1 MTVTA
6 PAVDPIQS
14 QSQSTSQAQ
23 SAFLH
28 QSHSP
33 SDLLSAVPRRLSSS
47 SAAPS
52 SSHGR
57 PPSSQSRPASPGF
70 DLPSFDFESEIS
82 NRLSLST
89 DDLRL
94 GFGADE
100 KTTAVR
106 SDQVSPASER
116 RPASE
121 QSAAKMDNGKAP
133 LSIPLIRTPVSDT
146 PSSEE
151 RPSEV
156 PLEDAAAIGSGN
168 DQDAE
173 ASKFLGPTPR
183 GKSKTA
189 GDSFTSFARRSWM
202 ATSRSPP
209 SGDRKEES
217 DDAPDARV
225 RRERS
230 GSLSVALSRKMTR
243 RRTNPTVDGVEEKA
257 ADSRGKLGS
266 YLTKIRQKPQ
276 AALAKARSSSGLAS
290 SASSSSSLAPGS
302 VDTRL
307 SHASEKS
314 ARAPPDDAP
323 ATPKIPRA
331 RDPLWSLFKDLESDY
346 GKFRTKSAPARM
358 TIVRNALLPFLK
370 NTASHTSTKW
380 LHHEDLERRAVILN
394 KWWSGMLEMLDG
406 RNECSV
412 AGADRPTL
420 IEVVTLVMMR
430 PEWRQSTLGLTRFS
444 DRGPREQEKTR
455 ARVDTNASSSGG
467 SIGSTDSE
475 YFAESAAHNVRTMF
489 ANNLITQMGIVVD
502 KLSLRHAPL
511 AIVNFAG
518 KTCAYAF
525 FFAPGMAGVLAGL
538 WALKADAIRRVAD
551 EFRLPRLG
559 KREGGGEVIGLFPP
573 NLAGLAWSSVKTITS
588 ALRQTPKLPFTAA
601 KIPWGGPWVSKWRGR
616 ETDLF
621 FIFCKYYYILAEEF
635 MPSELPL
642 VEKAWAPGFVLVNAQ
657 ILSVLDSTLRRE
669 QSVQPG
675 LGPAL
680 ADAATG
686 VEALAMPLPLAAA
699 NNALKGMNDNRLIV
713 LLKDI
718 LSSASVRLSGA
729 RHTFAEAF
737 MLDMK
742 ASAKRISQYDH
753 SACFLLCDFLEEALP
768 AYDNFVDER
777 RPGLDYIDWP
787 FWLQAWQRVLDSNN
801 SMSEIRIL
809 SLLFSLWDAIA
820 SDPARK
826 EQFCA
831 GWLLTPEIFS
841 KFFTNWCPMVR
852 AYYMRLLCWRICRDT
867 GNADDTDAKIF
878 LLASSRLKTTW
889 SHYLW
894 LRQDAEKKGRF
905 PPSTAPSYPAPGK
918 RFMIIRT
925 EAPAPQ
931 PGLVVGFD
939 HFVNTVAQPETT
951 GNPASVFDTLDS
963 PDSPA
968 LESKKKWGIL
978 GRVLSLAGNSTPAN
992 GLDATRRDT
1001 TMSRVKPTP
1010 PPKSPTSAVTPPASD
1025 TDSMGSATY
1034 ETLQYVFKF
1043 VLSWNTLGTTAPP
1056 NRILTRPRLPAP
1068 AQSWVSS
1075 RDPNGAPPPP
1085 PARPPAP
1092 TRAFSGSARAGLVH
1106 SARNADPAD
1115 VSPTPYRISM
1125 SFDGGDGF
1133 DPLSPVDR
1141 SSPDQQ
1147 ASANAVTPTQ
1157 EPITHPV
1164 EPEGVSAAAVKYA
1177 GRALAEWG
1185 LVVGECN
1192 GFIDRRRDEG
1202 VLGLS
1207 DVEVPTLG
1215 VEGIR
1220 KSG

>member
-1 MTVTA
+1 MTVTV
-6 PAVDPIQS
+6 PAVDPMQS
-14 QSQSTSQAQ
+14 QSQSASQSQ
-23 SAFLH
+23 STFFH
-28 QSHSP
+28 RSHSS
-33 SDLLSAVPRRLSSS
+33 SDSLSAVPRRLSSS
-47 SAAPS
+47 PAPPP

-57 PPSSQSRPASPGF
+57 PPSSQSLPTSPGF

-82 NRLSLST
+82 SGLSLST
-89 DDLRL
+89 DDLRSD
-94 GFGADE
+94 FGADE
-100 KTTAVR
+100 KTTTVR
-106 SDQVSPASER
+106 SDQVSPTSKW

-121 QSAAKMDNGKAP
+121 QRAEKMDNGKSP

-151 RPSEV
+151 RPSGSPV
-156 PLEDAAAIGSGN
+156 EDAAALGSRN
-168 DQDAE
+168 DQDNE
-173 ASKFLGPTPR
+173 ASKFLEPTPR
-183 GKSKTA
+183 RKSRMVA
-189 GDSFTSFARRSWM
+189 DSFTSFARRSWM

-209 SGDRKEES
+209 PGDRKEEPE
-217 DDAPDARV
+217 DAPDARA

-230 GSLSVALSRKMTR
+230 GSLSTALSRKMTR
-243 RRTNPTVDGVEEKA
+243 RQTNTTVDGAEEKA

-266 YLTKIRQKPQ
+266 YLTKIKQKPQ
-276 AALAKARSSSGLAS
+276 AALAKAKNSSGLAS

-314 ARAPPDDAP
+314 TRAPPDDVA
-323 ATPKIPRA
+323 AAPKIPRA

-346 GKFRTKSAPARM
+346 GKFRSKSGPARM
-358 TIVRNALLPFLK
+358 TIVRSALLPFLK
-370 NTASHTSTKW
+370 NTASHTSTK
-380 LHHEDLERRAVILN
+380 LLRHEDLERRAVILN

-406 RNECSV
+406 KNECSV

-430 PEWRQSTLGLTRFS
+430 PEWRQGTPTFTPFS
-444 DRGPREQEKTR
+444 DRGPREREKTR
-455 ARVDTNASSSGG
+455 ARVGTNASSSDG

-511 AIVNFAG
+511 ALVNFAG

-525 FFAPGMAGVLAGL
+525 FFAPGMADVLVGL

-559 KREGGGEVIGLFPP
+559 KREGGGEVVGLFPP
-573 NLAGLAWSSVKTITS
+573 NLAGLAWSSMKTITS
-588 ALRQTPKLPFTAA
+588 TLRQTPKPPVAAA
-601 KIPWGGPWVSKWRGR
+601 KVPWRGPWVSRWRGR

-635 MPSELPL
+635 MPPELPL

-669 QSVQPG
+669 QSAQPG

-686 VEALAMPLPLAAA
+686 VDALAMPLPLAAA

-718 LSSASVRLSGA
+718 LSSASIRLSDA

-737 MLDMK
+737 MLSMK

-768 AYDNFVDER
+768 AFDNFVDER
-777 RPGLDYIDWP
+777 RPGLNYVDWP
-787 FWLQAWQRVLDSNN
+787 FWLQAWQRVLESNH

-867 GNADDTDAKIF
+867 GNADDSDAIF
-878 LLASSRLKTTW
+878 LLVSSRLKTTW

-894 LRQDAEKKGRF
+894 LKQDAEKKGRF

-939 HFVNTVAQPETT
+939 HFMNTVAQPETT
-951 GNPASVFDTLDS
+951 GSPASVFDALDSLDS
-963 PDSPA
+963 PAS
-968 LESKKKWGIL
+968 ESKKKWGIL
-978 GRVLSLAGNSTPAN
+978 GRVLSLTGNSTPVN
-992 GLDATRRDT
+992 GLDAARRDT
-1001 TMSRVKPTP
+1001 AMSRIKPTP
-1010 PPKSPTSAVTPPASD
+1010 PPKSPTSTVTPPASD
-1025 TDSMGSATY
+1025 TDSMGSATF
-1034 ETLQYVFKF
+1034 ETLRYVFKF

-1085 PARPPAP
+1085 PAGPPAP

-1125 SFDGGDGF
+1125 SFDSGDGF

-1141 SSPDQQ
+1141 SSFDQQ

-1157 EPITHPV
+1157 EPITRPV
-1164 EPEGVSAAAVKYA
+1164 EPEGASAAAVKYA

-1202 VLGLS
+1202 VLGLG

>member
-1 MTVTA
+1 MTVTV
-6 PAVDPIQS
+6 PAVDPVQSQSQPTS
-14 QSQSTSQAQ
+14 QSQSTLFRRSR
-23 SAFLH
+23 
-28 QSHSP
+28 SP
-33 SDLLSAVPRRLSSS
+33 SHLLSAVPRRLSSS
-47 SAAPS
+47 TAPPTS
-52 SSHGR
+52 SLGR
-57 PPSSQSRPASPGF
+57 PPSSQSLPASPGF
-70 DLPSFDFESEIS
+70 DLPSFDFESETS
-82 NRLSLST
+82 SGLSLST
-89 DDLRL
+89 NDLRS

-106 SDQVSPASER
+106 SDHVSPASEQR
-116 RPASE
+116 
-121 QSAAKMDNGKAP
+121 AKRMGSGKSP
-133 LSIPLIRTPVSDT
+133 PSIPLIRTPLSET

-151 RPSEV
+151 RPSESPV
-156 PLEDAAAIGSGN
+156 EAAAAMGSRN
-168 DQDAE
+168 DQDHE
-173 ASKFLGPTPR
+173 ASKFLEPTPR
-183 GKSKTA
+183 GKSRMVA
-189 GDSFTSFARRSWM
+189 DSFTSFARRSWM
-202 ATSRSPP
+202 ATSRSPSP
-209 SGDRKEES
+209 GDKKEEP
-217 DDAPDARV
+217 DEAPDAPDARV

-230 GSLSVALSRKMTR
+230 GSLSAALGRKMTR
-243 RRTNPTVDGVEEKA
+243 RRTNPVVDGVEEKA

-266 YLTKIRQKPQ
+266 YLTRIKQKPQ

-302 VDTRL
+302 VDTRF
-307 SHASEKS
+307 SHASETS
-314 ARAPPDDAP
+314 ARAPPDDA
-323 ATPKIPRA
+323 AAAAKIPRA

-358 TIVRNALLPFLK
+358 TILRNALLPFLK
-370 NTASHTSTKW
+370 NTAPHTSTRS

-394 KWWSGMLEMLDG
+394 KWWSGMLEMLG
-406 RNECSV
+406 GKNECSV

-430 PEWRQSTLGLTRFS
+430 PEWRQSTPSFTPFS
-444 DRGPREQEKTR
+444 DRRPRGRGETR

-467 SIGSTDSE
+467 SVGSTDSE

-489 ANNLITQMGIVVD
+489 ANNLIAQMGIVVD

-511 AIVNFAG
+511 ALVNFAG

-525 FFAPGMAGVLAGL
+525 FFAPGMADVLVGL
-538 WALKADAIRRVAD
+538 WALKPDAIRRVAD

-559 KREGGGEVIGLFPP
+559 KREGGGEVVGLFPP
-573 NLAGLAWSSVKTITS
+573 NLAGLAWSSMKTITS
-588 ALRQTPKLPFTAA
+588 TLRRNPKPPFAAA
-601 KIPWGGPWVSKWRGR
+601 KVPWRGPWVSRWRGR

-621 FIFCKYYYILAEEF
+621 FIFCKYYYILAEEL

-669 QSVQPG
+669 QPVQPG
-675 LGPAL
+675 LGPEL

-686 VEALAMPLPLAAA
+686 VDALAMSLPLAAT
-699 NNALKGMNDNRLIV
+699 NNALKGMSDNRLIV

-718 LSSASVRLSGA
+718 LSGASIRLSDA
-729 RHTFAEAF
+729 RHTFAGAF

-753 SACFLLCDFLEEALP
+753 GACFLLCDFLEEALP
-768 AYDNFVDER
+768 AFDNFVDER

-787 FWLQAWQRVLDSNN
+787 FWLQAWQRMLESNN
-801 SMSEIRIL
+801 SMSEIRVL

-820 SDPARK
+820 SNPARK

-867 GNADDTDAKIF
+867 GNADDSDAKIF
-878 LLASSRLKTTW
+878 LLVSSRLKTTW

-894 LRQDAEKKGRF
+894 LKQDAEKKGKL

-951 GNPASVFDTLDS
+951 GNPASVFDTLD
-963 PDSPA
+963 PLDSPA

-978 GRVLSLAGNSTPAN
+978 GRVLSLTGNSTPVN
-992 GLDATRRDT
+992 GLDAARRDT
-1001 TMSRVKPTP
+1001 AMSMSRIKPTP

-1025 TDSMGSATY
+1025 TDSMGSTTY
-1034 ETLQYVFKF
+1034 ETLRYVFKF

-1075 RDPNGAPPPP
+1075 RDPDGALPPP
-1085 PARPPAP
+1085 PAGPPAP
-1092 TRAFSGSARAGLVH
+1092 TRAFSGSTRAGLIH

-1115 VSPTPYRISM
+1115 VSPTPYKISM
-1125 SFDGGDGF
+1125 SFDSGDGF

-1141 SSPDQQ
+1141 SSFDRQ
-1147 ASANAVTPTQ
+1147 ANAHAVTPTQ
-1157 EPITHPV
+1157 EPITRPV
-1164 EPEGVSAAAVKYA
+1164 EPEGAAAVAVKYA

-1202 VLGLS
+1202 VLVLS
-1207 DVEVPTLG
+1207 EVEVPALG

>member
-1 MTVTA
+1 MTVTV

-14 QSQSTSQAQ
+14 QSQSSSQSQ
-23 SAFLH
+23 STLFH
-28 QSHSP
+28 RSHSH

-47 SAAPS
+47 SAPPT

-57 PPSSQSRPASPGF
+57 PPSSQSGPTSPGF
-70 DLPSFDFESEIS
+70 NLLSFDFESDIS
-82 NRLSLST
+82 SRLSLST

-94 GFGADE
+94 DLGADE
-100 KTTAVR
+100 KTTTVR
-106 SDQVSPASER
+106 SDRVSSTSER
-116 RPASE
+116 RPAPE
-121 QSAAKMDNGKAP
+121 QGVEKMDNGKSP
-133 LSIPLIRTPVSDT
+133 LSIPLIRTPASDT

-151 RPSEV
+151 RSRESPV
-156 PLEDAAAIGSGN
+156 EDAAAMGSRN
-168 DQDAE
+168 DQDSE
-173 ASKFLGPTPR
+173 ASKFLEPTPR
-183 GKSKTA
+183 GKSKMVA
-189 GDSFTSFARRSWM
+189 DSFTSFARRSWM

-209 SGDRKEES
+209 PGAWKEEP
-217 DDAPDARV
+217 DDAPDARL

-230 GSLSVALSRKMTR
+230 GSLSAALSRKMTR
-243 RRTNPTVDGVEEKA
+243 RRTNPAVDGVEEKA
-257 ADSRGKLGS
+257 ADSRGGLGS
-266 YLTKIRQKPQ
+266 YLTRIKQKPQ
-276 AALAKARSSSGLAS
+276 AALAKAKNSSGLAS

-314 ARAPPDDAP
+314 ARASPDDVA

-370 NTASHTSTKW
+370 NTASHTSTKL
-380 LHHEDLERRAVILN
+380 LHHEDLERRAVILD

-406 RNECSV
+406 KNDCSV

-430 PEWRQSTLGLTRFS
+430 PEWRQSTPSFNPFS
-444 DRGPREQEKTR
+444 DRSPRGQEKTR

-489 ANNLITQMGIVVD
+489 ANNLTTQMGIVVD

-511 AIVNFAG
+511 ALVNFAG

-525 FFAPGMAGVLAGL
+525 FFAPGMADVLVGL

-551 EFRLPRLG
+551 EFHLPRLG

-573 NLAGLAWSSVKTITS
+573 NLAGLGWSSVKRIAST
-588 ALRQTPKLPFTAA
+588 LRQTPKLPFTAA
-601 KIPWGGPWVSKWRGR
+601 KIPWRGPWVSRWRGR

-657 ILSVLDSTLRRE
+657 IVSVLDSTLRRE
-669 QSVQPG
+669 QPVQPG

-680 ADAATG
+680 ANAATG

-718 LSSASVRLSGA
+718 LSSASIRLSDA

-768 AYDNFVDER
+768 AFDDFVDER
-777 RPGLDYIDWP
+777 RPGLNYIDWS
-787 FWLQAWQRVLDSNN
+787 FWLQAWRRILESNN
-801 SMSEIRIL
+801 SMSEIRVL
-809 SLLFSLWDAIA
+809 SLLFSLWDAIT

-867 GNADDTDAKIF
+867 GNADDSDAIF
-878 LLASSRLKTTW
+878 LLVSSRLKTVW

-894 LRQDAEKKGRF
+894 LKQDAEKKGRF

-939 HFVNTVAQPETT
+939 HFANTVAQPETT
-951 GNPASVFDTLDS
+951 GNPASVFDTLD
-963 PDSPA
+963 PLDSPA

-978 GRVLSLAGNSTPAN
+978 GRVLSLTGNSTPVN
-992 GLDATRRDT
+992 GLDAARRDT
-1001 TMSRVKPTP
+1001 AMSHVKPTP
-1010 PPKSPTSAVTPPASD
+1010 PPKSPASTAMPPASD
-1025 TDSMGSATY
+1025 TDSMGSTTY

-1068 AQSWVSS
+1068 AQSLVGS

-1085 PARPPAP
+1085 AAGPPAP

-1133 DPLSPVDR
+1133 NPLSPVDR
-1141 SSPDQQ
+1141 SSFDQQ

-1157 EPITHPV
+1157 EPITRPV
-1164 EPEGVSAAAVKYA
+1164 EPEGVFAAAVKYA